1 MSDSR
6 EAGTLVTSENIAEFT
21 AQKLGL
27 ADRADT
33 VADNSEPDQAP
44 EQSEPK
50 SEDEAKTGKQNP
62 KLEKRFS
69 EITKQREQARE
80 EAKREREARESL
92 EAKVAELE
100 RRGQPQQRVETQDE
114 EPKPEQFN
122 DAFEYARAL
131 AEYSAEQALKNRDRV
146 ELEKKY
152 QAEHDKLIEV
162 WNDRL
167 ETTKKELPDYQDMIE
182 SSDVMVSDQVRD
194 ALLESDTGPRILYH
208 LAENPDYAEKLSKMT
223 VISALREIGKL
234 EARFEK
240 AETKS
245 DKTETKPVVRSKAP
259 APINPLRATGGS
271 MDTTIGSDGEFH
283 GTYSQWREARKA
295 GKIR

>member
-1 MSDSR
+1 MSER
-6 EAGTLVTSENIAEFT
+6 QAETVVTSENIAEFA

-33 VADNSEPDQAP
+33 EADNSEPDQAP

-50 SEDEAKTGKQNP
+50 SEDEARTGKQNP

-69 EITKQREQARE
+69 EITKQREAARE

-100 RRGQPQQRVETQDE
+100 RRTQPQQRVEALDE

-194 ALLESDTGPRILYH
+194 ALLESDAGPRILYH

-234 EARFEK
+234 EARFE
-240 AETKS
+240 
-245 DKTETKPVVRSKAP
+245 KTETKPVVRSKAP

-295 GKIR
+295 GKIRWWKI

>member
-6 EAGTLVTSENIAEFT
+6 EAGSVVTSENIAEFT

-33 VADNSEPDQAP
+33 EADDSEPDQAP

-50 SEDEAKTGKQNP
+50 SEDEARTGKQNP

-69 EITKQREQARE
+69 EITKQRESARE

-100 RRGQPQQRVETQDE
+100 RRNQPQQRVETSDE

-194 ALLESDTGPRILYH
+194 ALLESDAGPRILYH

-234 EARFEK
+234 EARFE
-240 AETKS
+240 
-245 DKTETKPVVRSKAP
+245 KTETKPVVRSKAP

>member
-1 MSDSR
+1 LDKSMSER
-6 EAGTLVTSENIAEFT
+6 QAETVVTSENIAEFA

-33 VADNSEPDQAP
+33 EADDSEPDRAQ

-50 SEDEAKTGKQNP
+50 SEDEARTGKQNP

-69 EITKQREQARE
+69 EITKQREAARE

-100 RRGQPQQRVETQDE
+100 RRSQPQQRVDASDE

-194 ALLESDTGPRILYH
+194 ALLESDAGPRILYH

-234 EARFEK
+234 EARFE
-240 AETKS
+240 
-245 DKTETKPVVRSKAP
+245 KTETKPVVRSKAP

>member
-6 EAGTLVTSENIAEFT
+6 EAGSVVTSENIAEFT

-33 VADNSEPDQAP
+33 EADNSEPDQAP

-50 SEDEAKTGKQNP
+50 SEDEARTGKQNP

-69 EITKQREQARE
+69 EITKQREAARE

-100 RRGQPQQRVETQDE
+100 RRSQPQQRVETLDE

-146 ELEKKY
+146 ELEKKH
-152 QAEHDKLIEV
+152 QAEHEKLIEV

-167 ETTKKELPDYQDMIE
+167 EATKKELPDYQDMIE

-194 ALLESDTGPRILYH
+194 ALLESDAGPRILYH

-234 EARFEK
+234 EAKFE
-240 AETKS
+240 
-245 DKTETKPVVRSKAP
+245 KTETKPVVRSKAP

-271 MDTTIGSDGEFH
+271 MDTSVGSDGEFH

>member
-1 MSDSR
+1 MSER
-6 EAGTLVTSENIAEFT
+6 QAETVVTSENIAEFA

-33 VADNSEPDQAP
+33 EADDSEPDQAP

-50 SEDEAKTGKQNP
+50 SEDEARTGKQNP

-69 EITKQREQARE
+69 EITKQREAARE

-100 RRGQPQQRVETQDE
+100 RRTQPQQRVDALDE

-167 ETTKKELPDYQDMIE
+167 EATKKELPDYQDMIE

-194 ALLESDTGPRILYH
+194 ALLESDAGPRILYH

-234 EARFEK
+234 EARFE
-240 AETKS
+240 
-245 DKTETKPVVRSKAP
+245 KTETKPVVRSKAP

>member
-6 EAGTLVTSENIAEFT
+6 EAGTVVTSENIAEFT

-33 VADNSEPDQAP
+33 EADDSEPDQAP

-50 SEDEAKTGKQNP
+50 SEDEARTGKQNP

-69 EITKQREQARE
+69 EITKQREAARE
-80 EAKREREARESL
+80 EAKREREAKESL

-100 RRGQPQQRVETQDE
+100 RRSQPQQRVETLDE

-167 ETTKKELPDYQDMIE
+167 EATKKELPDYQDMIE

-194 ALLESDTGPRILYH
+194 ALLESDAGPRILYH

-234 EARFEK
+234 EARFE
-240 AETKS
+240 
-245 DKTETKPVVRSKAP
+245 KTETKPVVRSKAP

>member
-6 EAGTLVTSENIAEFT
+6 EAQTVVTSENIAEFT

-33 VADNSEPDQAP
+33 EADNSEPDQAS

-69 EITKQREQARE
+69 EITKQREAARE

-100 RRGQPQQRVETQDE
+100 RRSQPQQRVETLDE

-194 ALLESDTGPRILYH
+194 ALLESDAGPRILYH

-240 AETKS
+240 
-245 DKTETKPVVRSKAP
+245 TETKPVTRSKAP

-271 MDTTIGSDGEFH
+271 MDTSVGSDGEFH

-295 GKIR
+295 GRIR

>member
-1 MSDSR
+1 LDKTMSDSR
-6 EAGTLVTSENIAEFT
+6 EAGTVVTSENIAEFT

-33 VADNSEPDQAP
+33 EADNSEPDQAS

-100 RRGQPQQRVETQDE
+100 RRRQPQQRVETLDE

-194 ALLESDTGPRILYH
+194 ALLESDAGPRILYH

-240 AETKS
+240 
-245 DKTETKPVVRSKAP
+245 TETKPVVRSKAP

-271 MDTTIGSDGEFH
+271 MDTSVGSDGEFH

>member
-1 MSDSR
+1 MSER
-6 EAGTLVTSENIAEFT
+6 EAQTVVTSENKAEFE

-33 VADNSEPDQAP
+33 AADTSEPVATQ
-44 EQSEPK
+44 EQSEPQP
-50 SEDEAKTGKQNP
+50 DEARTGKQNP

-69 EITKQREQARE
+69 EITKQREEARE
-80 EAKREREARESL
+80 EAKRERAARESL
-92 EAKVAELE
+92 EQRLADLE
-100 RRGQPQQRVETQDE
+100 KRGQPKAEAVNE

-131 AEYSAEQALKNRDRV
+131 AEYSAEQALLNRDRA

-152 QAEHDKLIEV
+152 QEEHNKLIET

-167 ETTKKELPDYQDMIE
+167 EATKKELPDYQDMIE

-194 ALLESDTGPRILYH
+194 ALLESDAGPRILYH

-223 VISALREIGKL
+223 VVSALREIGKL
-234 EARFEK
+234 EAKFEK
-240 AETKS
+240 METS
-245 DKTETKPVVRSKAP
+245 DKAETKPVVRSKAP
-259 APINPLRATGGS
+259 APINPLKAMGGS
-271 MDTTIGSDGEFH
+271 MDTPIGSDGEFH